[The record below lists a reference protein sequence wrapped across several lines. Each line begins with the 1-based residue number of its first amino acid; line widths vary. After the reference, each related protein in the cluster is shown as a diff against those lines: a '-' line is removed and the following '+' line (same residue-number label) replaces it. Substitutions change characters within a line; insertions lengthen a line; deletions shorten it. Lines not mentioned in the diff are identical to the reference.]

1 MFIIFA
7 ESFKLMK
14 SAHAHTLEHIFF
26 QIIFRQNSYL
36 SSSCKTSSR
45 FLANNSLSRFR
56 VFLEISAR
64 RSSSR
69 RLAAS
74 RSSSSSCNFCS
85 KASRPPAKG
94 QKMLNLIFVA
104 QANQS
109 IKAFSNC
116 PIKVKSTAWDS

>member
-1 MFIIFA
+1 M
-7 ESFKLMK
+7 L
-14 SAHAHTLEHIFF
+14 TLSSIFF
-26 QIIFRQNSYL
+26 SKSEPKYACEVYYIFRQNSYL

-94 QKMLNLIFVA
+94 QKMLNLIFVP

-116 PIKVKSTAWDS
+116 PIKEKKHSMGFITN